1 MLKKAF
7 EKTQYSFIINVLERL
22 GNTRDIIN
30 TRKVIYSKSIV
41 NIKLNVK
48 KLRAILLKSR
58 TIQGCPL
65 SSYLFSLESEA
76 LEVQKDN

>member
-7 EKTQYSFIINVLERL
+7 EKIQYSMINVLERS

-30 TRKVIYSKSIV
+30 TRKAINSKSIV

-48 KLRAILLKSR
+48 KLRAIPLKLR
-58 TIQGCPL
+58 TI
-65 SSYLFSLESEA
+65 
-76 LEVQKDN
+76 